1 MATAPIG
8 VDTVTAI
15 ASRYIAPYIHDQVY
29 GDNPLTFRLV
39 KNNKKVITGG
49 THIEVPLMYARFDH
63 GGFYSGFDLLPI
75 APMNT
80 IKNAVHDW
88 KQLAVTMAVD
98 GLTLIKTDSP
108 EAIANYIQLQ
118 SDQANMEMAEWM
130 ATGIW
135 SDGTAPKSI
144 TGLVAAVD
152 DGTIAATYGG
162 IDRSTNTWWRS
173 AVDSSTT
180 TLSVTWLNGLMGQVT
195 KGGHSP
201 SLIVSGRDQYNRY
214 YGLVAA
220 KQQFN
225 VEAGGHDEQLGSAG
239 FTNLLFNNVPWVV
252 DSHVPTGSGSNT
264 QIFILNER
272 VIDLYVSPR
281 ADFVMDPFVEPA
293 NQDAMVSKIR
303 WAGEL
308 GVHNCQLQAKATAI
322 TGV

>member
-1 MATAPIG
+1 
-8 VDTVTAI
+8 
-15 ASRYIAPYIHDQVY
+15 
-29 GDNPLTFRLV
+29 
-39 KNNKKVITGG
+39 
-49 THIEVPLMYARFDH
+49 
-63 GGFYSGFDLLPI
+63 
-75 APMNT
+75 
-80 IKNAVHDW
+80 
-88 KQLAVTMAVD
+88 
-98 GLTLIKTDSP
+98 
-108 EAIANYIQLQ
+108 
-118 SDQANMEMAEWM
+118 MEMAEWM

-195 KGGHSP
+195 KGGHST